1 MLPSSVTG
9 WVHGVWEGRNWKERS
24 EGGVGLWCKVITGF
38 SWRAESAEARMTL
51 QSCLK
56 LGGRARSSYPVS
68 ISHWVCAALGEK
80 CFEDRVECVTMDT
93 TFSWILA
100 FGLGGK
106 EGDKLV
112 AGGPWGLQWT
122 VIFNRRSLGVVLVRR
137 RDFMGYCWG
146 RCLQAGCLSEA

>member
-9 WVHGVWEGRNWKERS
+9 WVHGMWEGRNWSRRGQREELGCGARS
-24 EGGVGLWCKVITGF
+24 LQASADVL
-38 SWRAESAEARMTL
+38 RA
-51 QSCLK
+51 LK
-56 LGGRARSSYPVS
+56 LRWPFRVASSWEEGPGLHILYQC
-68 ISHWVCAALGEK
+68 HWVCAALGEK

-112 AGGPWGLQWT
+112 ARGPWGLQWT